1 MKRWH
6 PQNLGLFICSS
17 SQPSSSAK
25 KSWGK
30 GVLKTDYVYTPAEP
44 WFLCHTSPYRTS
56 KNSCVQ
62 HHRHAVENYLTLK
75 RNEPLTE
82 VTWGKQR
89 NIMVSKRSQMQ
100 KIHTVCLIFTGNS
113 NPGKT
118 HLGWQINVCLELG
131 TGGWLHGGTRNVLK
145 WWKCVLIRTVA
156 TQEYLFVKASKW
168 GHSVVC

>member
-62 HHRHAVENYLTLK
+62 HHRQAVENYLTLK